1 MRPLSKLSPFSKGI
15 TRPVPVLFSGLLS
28 AFVVTAAT
36 PGSAHAETGS
46 NAETIF
52 ADARQWTV
60 EVSTNIDAAFNEDVG
75 GSGTGT
81 GFLVDATRGWIVTN
95 AHVAGHSPSELT
107 VKWADGQKS
116 KATAIYVD
124 PHVDTAVLAV
134 DPLDAR
140 KHQAARLACGPAP
153 GAGHPVGVLGHPIG
167 FRYNASRG
175 IVSGATSRF
184 GQDLILMDAA
194 VNHGNSGGPVFSM
207 ESGAVIGIA
216 TLTMNTEEVHGITL
230 AVPIRFPCHIVQLL
244 AAGKDPSPP
253 DPRLAFAMN
262 VDDEMTLS
270 VAANFLPQGNI
281 ALQTGDEVLAVGN
294 PAVKVQT
301 YTEMVDALRGQVG
314 NTTLLVRRHGVEKT
328 VTGTLPMA
336 PQITRRR
343 GVLLSGAL
351 LAPSSAEYAPWWAF
365 QRPVLAVEDVA
376 GGSGAD
382 EAGFF
387 VGDIIM
393 NIEGQ
398 PVDSFAAVAAAA
410 QRATEEKRELDVL
423 VLRLV
428 DSEADRKATFHRLK
442 LADPE
447 TELVGATDA
456 TKASKATKKA
466 VR

>member
-1 MRPLSKLSPFSKGI
+1 MRQFTKA
-15 TRPVPVLFSGLLS
+15 RPVPRRIPRPVSAFASSLLS
-28 AFVVTAAT
+28 ALVAVAGTSGIARADVGN
-36 PGSAHAETGS
+36 P
-46 NAETIF
+46 ETIY

-60 EVSTNIDAAFNEDVG
+60 EISSNISAAFNEDYG
-75 GSGTGT
+75 GAGEGT
-81 GFLVDATRGWIVTN
+81 GFLVDAARGWVITN

-124 PHVDTAVLAV
+124 PHIDVAVLAV

-140 KHQAARLACGPAP
+140 RRQAARLACGPAP

-194 VNHGNSGGPVFSM
+194 VNHGNSGGPVFSL

-230 AVPIRFPCHIVQLL
+230 AVPMRFPCRLVQLL

-253 DPRLAFAMN
+253 DPRLAFALN

-270 VAANFLPQGNI
+270 VAMNFLPPGNI
-281 ALQTGDEVLAVGN
+281 ALQTGDEVLSVGN
-294 PAVKVQT
+294 PAVKVRT
-301 YTEMVDALRGQVG
+301 YTEMVDALRGQSG
-314 NTTLLVRRHGVEKT
+314 NATLVVRRRGAEKT
-328 VTGTLPMA
+328 ITGTLPMA

-351 LAPSSAEYAPWWAF
+351 LAPSSPEYAPWWGF

-382 EAGFF
+382 EAGFH
-387 VGDIIM
+387 VGDIII

-410 QRATEEKRELDVL
+410 QRATEEQRNLDVL
-423 VLRLV
+423 VLRLL
-428 DSEADRKATFHRLK
+428 DSEVERKATFRRLK
-442 LADPE
+442 LAEPE
-447 TELVGATDA
+447 TELVGAVDA
-456 TKASKATKKA
+456 SNATKKA
-466 VR
+466 AR

>member
-1 MRPLSKLSPFSKGI
+1 
-15 TRPVPVLFSGLLS
+15 
-28 AFVVTAAT
+28 
-36 PGSAHAETGS
+36 
-46 NAETIF
+46 
-52 ADARQWTV
+52 
-60 EVSTNIDAAFNEDVG
+60 
-75 GSGTGT
+75 
-81 GFLVDATRGWIVTN
+81 
-95 AHVAGHSPSELT
+95 
-107 VKWADGQKS
+107 
-116 KATAIYVD
+116 
-124 PHVDTAVLAV
+124 
-134 DPLDAR
+134 
-140 KHQAARLACGPAP
+140 
-153 GAGHPVGVLGHPIG
+153 
-167 FRYNASRG
+167 
-175 IVSGATSRF
+175 
-184 GQDLILMDAA
+184 
-194 VNHGNSGGPVFSM
+194 
-207 ESGAVIGIA
+207 
-216 TLTMNTEEVHGITL
+216 
-230 AVPIRFPCHIVQLL
+230 
-244 AAGKDPSPP
+244 
-253 DPRLAFAMN
+253 
-262 VDDEMTLS
+262 
-270 VAANFLPQGNI
+270 
-281 ALQTGDEVLAVGN
+281 LAVGN

-351 LAPSSAEYAPWWAF
+351 LAPSSADYAPWWAF

-382 EAGFF
+382 EAGFY

-398 PVDSFAAVAAAA
+398 PIDSFAAVAAAA
-410 QRATEEKRELDVL
+410 QRATEEQRELDVL

-466 VR
+466 AR

>member
-1 MRPLSKLSPFSKGI
+1 MRHLSKPCLVS
-15 TRPVPVLFSGLLS
+15 RRVPRYVAPLASRLVGAL
-28 AFVVTAAT
+28 AIVAAT
-36 PGSAHAETGS
+36 SGSAYAEAGNTE
-46 NAETIF
+46 AIF

-60 EVSTNIDAAFNEDVG
+60 EVSTNIEAAFNEDYG
-75 GSGTGT
+75 GSGKGT
-81 GFLVDATRGWIVTN
+81 GFLVDAARGWLITN

-124 PHVDTAVLAV
+124 PHVDVAVLAV

-140 KHQAARLACGPAP
+140 KHPAARLACGPYP
-153 GAGHPVGVLGHPIG
+153 SAGHPVGVLGHPIG

-194 VNHGNSGGPVFSM
+194 VNHGNSGGPVFSL

-230 AVPIRFPCHIVQLL
+230 AVPMRFPCRIVQLL

-253 DPRLAFAMN
+253 DPRLAFALN

-270 VAANFLPQGNI
+270 VATNFLPPGNI

-294 PAVKVQT
+294 PAVKVRT
-301 YTEMVDALRGQVG
+301 YTEMVDALRGQTG
-314 NTTLLVRRHGVEKT
+314 NVTLVVRRRGAEKT
-328 VTGTLPMA
+328 ITGIVPLA

-351 LAPSSAEYAPWWAF
+351 LAPSSPDYAPWWGF

-382 EAGFF
+382 EAGFHI
-387 VGDIIM
+387 GDIIM

-410 QRATEEKRELDVL
+410 QRATEEERELDVL
-423 VLRLV
+423 VLRLW
-428 DSEADRKATFHRLK
+428 DSDADRKATFRRLK
-442 LADPE
+442 LAEPE
-447 TELVGATDA
+447 TELVGASDA

>member
-1 MRPLSKLSPFSKGI
+1 MRHLSKFCLVSGGI
-15 TRPVPVLFSGLLS
+15 RRPVLVFVSGLFTAL
-28 AFVVTAAT
+28 AVIAAT
-36 PGSAHAETGS
+36 PGVAQAEVGS
-46 NAETIF
+46 GAEAIF

-75 GSGTGT
+75 GAGKGT
-81 GFLVDATRGWIVTN
+81 GFLVDANRGWIITN

-107 VKWADGQKS
+107 VKWADGQTS

-124 PHVDTAVLAV
+124 PHVDTAILAV
-134 DPLDAR
+134 DPLEAR
-140 KHQAARLACGPAP
+140 KHQPARLACSPAP

-194 VNHGNSGGPVFSM
+194 VNHGNSGGPVFSL

-216 TLTMNTEEVHGITL
+216 TLAMNSEEVHGITL
-230 AVPIRFPCHIVQLL
+230 AVPIRFPCRIVQLL

-262 VDDEMTLS
+262 VDNEMTLS
-270 VAANFLPQGNI
+270 VAANFLPPGNI
-281 ALQTGDEVLAVGN
+281 PLQSGDEVLAVGQ
-294 PAVKVQT
+294 PAIKVHT
-301 YTEMVDALRGQVG
+301 YTELIDALRGHG
-314 NTTLLVRRHGVEKT
+314 DIATLVVRRKGTEKT
-328 VTGTLPMA
+328 VTGTLPAA

-343 GVLLSGAL
+343 GILLSGAL

-382 EAGFF
+382 EAGFY

-398 PVDSFAAVAAAA
+398 PIDSFAAVAEAA
-410 QRATEEKRELDVL
+410 QRATEEQRELDVL

-428 DSEADRKATFHRLK
+428 DTEADRKATFHRLK
-442 LADPE
+442 LEDPE
-447 TELVGATDA
+447 TELVGAGDA
-456 TKASKATKKA
+456 TKTSKATKKA
-466 VR
+466 AR